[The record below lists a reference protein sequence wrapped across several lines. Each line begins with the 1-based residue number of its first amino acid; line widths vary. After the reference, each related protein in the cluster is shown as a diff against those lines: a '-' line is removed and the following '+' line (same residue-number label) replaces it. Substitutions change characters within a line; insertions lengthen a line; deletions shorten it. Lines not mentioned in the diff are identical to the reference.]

1 MPDKDSANRAQFNI
15 VGPQFK
21 ANPFPLLAN
30 LRASQPLFRTTL
42 PDKTPV
48 WLLTRYEDVAA
59 LLKDERFAK
68 DKRKAMTPDQLRKMP
83 WVPPMFRPLE
93 RNMLDLDP
101 PDHTR
106 LRTLVHKA
114 FTPSLIAQM
123 RERIQ
128 TLADELL
135 TQVVHK
141 GKCDLIRDYALPLPM
156 TIITEIL
163 GVPTRDRNKFHRWSK
178 AVVSLSSPSP
188 TLRVIPNVWM
198 FVKYLRRFFER
209 RRLDPRDDLA
219 SALIRAEEAGDRLNR
234 DELLAM
240 VFLLLI
246 AGHETTVNL
255 IGNGMLALFEHPEA
269 MNRLR
274 QEPSKIKTAVEEL
287 LRYTSPVFMSTER
300 YAREDVTI
308 HGITIPR
315 GEMTLGVI
323 GSANRDEKIFHNPD
337 ELDITREPNK
347 HLSFGHGIHFCL
359 GAPLARLEAEVAI
372 STLLRR
378 IRELR
383 LSVSPD
389 ALRWRPSMILRGLDS
404 LPISFVAMNNSNC
417 IHDS

>member
-1 MPDKDSANRAQFNI
+1 
-15 VGPQFK
+15 
-21 ANPFPLLAN
+21 
-30 LRASQPLFRTTL
+30 
-42 PDKTPV
+42 
-48 WLLTRYEDVAA
+48 
-59 LLKDERFAK
+59 
-68 DKRKAMTPDQLRKMP
+68 
-83 WVPPMFRPLE
+83 
-93 RNMLDLDP
+93 MLDLDP

-114 FTPSLIAQM
+114 FTPSLVAQM

-135 TQVVHK
+135 TQIVHQ
-141 GKCDLIRDYALPLPM
+141 GECDLIRDYALPLPM

-163 GVPTRDRNKFHRWSK
+163 GVPTRDRNKFHKWSK
-178 AVVSLSSPSP
+178 AVVSLSSPTP
-188 TLRVIPNVWM
+188 TVRVIPNVWM
-198 FVKYLRRFFER
+198 FLRYLRRFFER
-209 RRLDPRDDLA
+209 RRREPRDDLA
-219 SALIRAEEAGDRLNR
+219 SALIRAEEAGDKLNR

-274 QEPSKIKTAVEEL
+274 QEPPRIKTAIEEL

-300 YAREDVTI
+300 YAREDVTL

-315 GEMTLGVI
+315 GQMTLGVI
-323 GSANRDEKIFHNPD
+323 GSANRDEKVFYNPD

-359 GAPLARLEAEVAI
+359 GAPLARVEAEIAI

-378 IRELR
+378 IPELR
-383 LSVSPD
+383 LSVPPD
-389 ALRWRPSMILRGLDS
+389 TLRWRPSMILRGLDS
-404 LPISFVAMNNSNC
+404 LPISFAASKQ
-417 IHDS
+417 S